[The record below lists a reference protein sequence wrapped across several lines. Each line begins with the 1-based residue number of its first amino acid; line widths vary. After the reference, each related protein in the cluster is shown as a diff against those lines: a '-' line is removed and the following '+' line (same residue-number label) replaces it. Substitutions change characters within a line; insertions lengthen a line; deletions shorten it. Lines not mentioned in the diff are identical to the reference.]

1 MTLEQIRESTTPK
14 VVAENTLKSP
24 LESMSTEDLR
34 RLKKEIE
41 AELSKRHK
49 AKEEEK
55 CSCWTCGHCFYNEN
69 AHTSY
74 KWNRG
79 DYKCMAWGRHG
90 KIIPTKHKAPSW
102 CPIKKGRNE
111 K

>member
-1 MTLEQIRESTTPK
+1 MTLEQIRESTIPE
-14 VVAENTLKSP
+14 VVAKNALKSP

-55 CSCWTCGHCFYNEN
+55 CSC
-69 AHTSY
+69 
-74 KWNRG
+74 
-79 DYKCMAWGRHG
+79 
-90 KIIPTKHKAPSW
+90 
-102 CPIKKGRNE
+102 
-111 K
+111 